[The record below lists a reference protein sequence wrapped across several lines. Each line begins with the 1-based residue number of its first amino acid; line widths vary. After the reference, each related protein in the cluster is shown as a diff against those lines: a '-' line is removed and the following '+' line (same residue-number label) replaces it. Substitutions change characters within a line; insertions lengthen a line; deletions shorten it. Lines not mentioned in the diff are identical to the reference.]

1 MRITVRHDITYAYDK
16 PVFVGPH
23 LLRLRP
29 LSNATQT
36 LTEFKCRVH
45 PEPQLTADIRD
56 TNDNDAISA
65 WFTSTTD
72 TLSISIESE
81 VETLLENPFEYILDL
96 NANSLDTLYDDD
108 LKRILSPYLEPV
120 PLCDDRYGE
129 LAVAPESDLEQLESE
144 LRDESAEVPLE
155 FASLLNV
162 RLKQRFKLVVR
173 PDGAPYPPM
182 VTLGKSEAACR
193 DIVVLAMALCRRAGI
208 ATRFVSGYS
217 VPDRDANEHHMHA
230 WMEVYLPGAGW
241 RGYDPTSGLAV
252 ADRHIAVAKAADP
265 ADAAPV
271 TGTVRG
277 DDVVAEMSATVR
289 VEVDE

>member
-36 LTEFKCRVH
+36 LTEFKCRVD
-45 PEPQLTADIRD
+45 PQPQLTANIRD

-65 WFTSTTD
+65 WFTGTTE
-72 TLSISIESE
+72 TLSISIKSE
-81 VETLLENPFEYILDL
+81 VETLVENPFEYILDL

-108 LKRILSPYLEPV
+108 LERILSPYLEPV
-120 PLCDDRYGE
+120 PLCDDQYGD
-129 LAVAPESDLEQLESE
+129 LAVASDSDLEQFEHE
-144 LRDESAEVPLE
+144 LANDSAGVPIE
-155 FASLLNV
+155 FVSLLNV

-173 PDGAPYPPM
+173 PDGDPYPPM

-252 ADRHIAVAKAADP
+252 ADRHIAVANAADP

-277 DDVVAEMSATVR
+277 DDVVAKMSATVR

>member
-36 LTEFKCRVH
+36 LTEFNCRLD
-45 PEPQLTADIRD
+45 PEPQLTANIRD

-65 WFTSTTD
+65 WFTGTTD
-72 TLSISIESE
+72 TLSFSIESE
-81 VETLLENPFEYILDL
+81 VETLVENPFEYILDI
-96 NANSLDTLYDDD
+96 NANALDTLYDGD

-120 PLCDDRYGE
+120 PLSDDKYGD
-129 LAVAPESDLEQLESE
+129 LAVASDSDLEQLERE
-144 LRDESAEVPLE
+144 LASDSAGVPIE

-173 PDGAPYPPM
+173 PDGAPYPPL

-252 ADRHIAVAKAADP
+252 ADGHIAVAKAAEP

-277 DDVVAEMSATVR
+277 DDVIAKMSATVR